1 MSKFYCVTCN
11 SHLTRIPEGEWID
24 NEGFIF
30 CPVTDEIHYRTLRE
44 EAVNA

>member
-11 SHLTRIPEGEWID
+11 SNLTRIPEGEWID

-30 CPVTDEIHYRTLRE
+30 CPVTDEIHYRTLRKE
-44 EAVNA
+44 EVNA